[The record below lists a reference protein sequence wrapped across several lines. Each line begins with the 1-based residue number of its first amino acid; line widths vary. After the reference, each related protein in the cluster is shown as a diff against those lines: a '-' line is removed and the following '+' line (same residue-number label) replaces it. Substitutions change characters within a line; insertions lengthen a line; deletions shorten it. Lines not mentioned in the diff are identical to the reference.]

1 MGAGPPENTRRQRP
15 TPFGPHRTHSCS
27 LIRNGSDTLAE
38 ISMSSRLRHLF
49 ATICPRVVSD
59 TRTARGRC
67 PMTTEAT
74 TPAHAA
80 PPPKKRIPRGAIV
93 IGVLVAFLV
102 VYVLSLFGVHLL
114 ARSAGPLK
122 PPDLGTT
129 DDTVVL
135 MRLEELKTVANRLSV
150 KVLVYPQEAMWDQRL
165 DVLKTDTAVR
175 MDPANDLGDLVYP
188 AGKSPAQVATTV
200 EAHGDPN
207 NWPFDTYTTDT
218 LT

>member
-1 MGAGPPENTRRQRP
+1 
-15 TPFGPHRTHSCS
+15 
-27 LIRNGSDTLAE
+27 
-38 ISMSSRLRHLF
+38 
-49 ATICPRVVSD
+49 
-59 TRTARGRC
+59 
-67 PMTTEAT
+67 MTTEAT

-135 MRLEELKTVANRLSV
+135 MRLEEPTGG
-150 KVLVYPQEAMWDQRL
+150 
-165 DVLKTDTAVR
+165 TATCR
-175 MDPANDLGDLVYP
+175 EI
-188 AGKSPAQVATTV
+188 V
-200 EAHGDPN
+200 EAHGGRLSLANRAEGGLIVSVWLPQA
-207 NWPFDTYTTDT
+207 
-218 LT
+218 